1 MLMIRCLHPRAA
13 APAAAAELLALPFDA
28 RKRSRLRLRLAD
40 GRELG
45 WALTPGTV
53 LHPGDRLEA
62 DDGSLFEVRA
72 SAEPVLRV
80 SAGTPLA
87 LTRAAY
93 HLGNRHIAV
102 EVGVDYL
109 ALEPDPVLHAMLLQL
124 GVQVAAIQ
132 APFQPETGA
141 YGGGHKHGHD
151 ATFGE
156 DYALAQ
162 ALFRR
167 REPGAAPAFPAPP
180 HAHPHVR

>member
-1 MLMIRCLHPRAA
+1 MLMIRCLHPRTA
-13 APAAAAELLALPFDA
+13 APASAAEVIELPFD
-28 RKRSRLRLRLAD
+28 KRSRQRMRLPD
-40 GRELG
+40 GRELA

-62 DDGSLFEVRA
+62 EDGSLFEVRA
-72 SAEPVLRV
+72 IAEPVLRV
-80 SAGTPLA
+80 SADTRIA

-102 EVGVDYL
+102 EVGADYL

-124 GVQVAAIQ
+124 GVQVAAVL

-162 ALFRR
+162 AVFRR
-167 REPGAAPAFPAPP
+167 HEPGAAPAFLAPP
-180 HAHPHVR
+180 HTHPHEH